1 MNFRTRMV
9 KGAELLPHL
18 ESLAD
23 LRLTIFCEFPYL
35 YQGDKSHEL
44 DYLKVYAESPDAM
57 AIMGWEGEA
66 VAGAVTGVPLASEAA
81 EFTAGFAGTAYPVE
95 QGYYIGELLFHRQFR
110 GGGRGSVLLEQA
122 EAHVRSLNRFRYL
135 ACATVVRPDNHPMRP
150 SDFVPIERFLQRHA
164 YDRMDGVT
172 TMMQWPELGGA
183 SLEHVMQFWVKEL

>member
-1 MNFRTRMV
+1 MTFRTRMM
-9 KGAELLPHL
+9 KGAGLLPHL

-23 LRLTIFCEFPYL
+23 LRLSIFCEFPYL
-35 YQGDKSHEL
+35 YRGDKSHEQE
-44 DYLKVYAESPDAM
+44 YLKVYAESPDAM
-57 AIMGWEGEA
+57 VIMGWEGEN
-66 VAGAVTGVPLASEAA
+66 VAGAVTGVPLAGEAA

-135 ACATVVRPDNHPMRP
+135 TCATVVRPDNHPLRP
-150 SDFVPIERFLQRHA
+150 SDFVPIERFLQHHA

-172 TMMQWPELGGA
+172 TMMQWPELDGA